1 MCAPDDHVTAFFR
14 REDLDAADRI
24 DWMEV
29 PAGYDHDVFG
39 DGSVIVLS
47 MPGHTPDS
55 LGLQLNLPVGTR

>member
-1 MCAPDDHVTAFFR
+1 
-14 REDLDAADRI
+14 
-24 DWMEV
+24 MEV